1 MSAWTIAPAELLV
14 ERAKQETGLSDFGPD
29 GWQEGLE
36 QLIAAVPSDLGTDTA
51 AIEILERTF
60 AGRLANR
67 LRVENWYAEHDS
79 ETNHRVEGPVIIL
92 GLPRTA
98 TTALQYLLAIDPQ
111 FRYQRRWEVSD
122 PVPPPHLASEDA
134 DPRRLA
140 ARATQSVQHISTAD
154 GPMEDGPVLALNFH
168 HQELGLPLPTYTRW
182 WRTCDTTSTYAYHE
196 RVLRLLHSH
205 RPPYR
210 WLLKAPA
217 YCFHLREIAGQYP
230 DARFLMTHRDPVI
243 AFASA
248 CSVVREA
255 QQMMV
260 PSHRRDPAEL
270 GAFVLEHLVEA
281 MRCAM
286 AGREALGEDRFLDV
300 YQDDVEARPIE
311 TVNRIYDFLGLR
323 FTDEVRS
330 AMESWCVENR
340 RGSRG
345 EHRYTAA
352 EFGCAPEMVQLAFH
366 DYLERFGR
374 LSRSRGGNI

>member
-14 ERAKQETGLSDFGPD
+14 ERAEQETGLSDFGPG

-36 QLIAAVPSDLGTDTA
+36 QLIAAVPSDIGTDTA
-51 AIEILERTF
+51 AIEILERMF

-67 LRVENWYAEHDS
+67 LRVEDWYAEHGS
-79 ETNHRVEGPVIIL
+79 EANHGVEGPVVIL

-98 TTALQYLLAIDPQ
+98 TTALQYLLAVDPQ
-111 FRYQRRWEVSD
+111 FRYQRRWEVAD
-122 PVPPPHLASEDA
+122 PVPPPRLASEDV

-140 ARATQSVQHISTAD
+140 ATASQSVQHISTAD

-182 WRTCDTTSTYAYHE
+182 WRTSDVTSTYAYHE
-196 RVLRLLHSH
+196 RVLRLLHAH

-217 YCFHLREIAGQYP
+217 YCFHLQEIAGQYP

-270 GAFVLEHLVEA
+270 GASLLEHLVEA
-281 MRCAM
+281 MRRAM
-286 AGREALGEDRFLDV
+286 AARDALGEDRFLDV
-300 YQDDVEARPIE
+300 YQEDVEARPLA
-311 TVNRIYDFLGLR
+311 TVNRIYGFLGLR
-323 FTDEVRS
+323 LTDEVRL
-330 AMESWCVENR
+330 AMECWTVENR

-345 EHRYTAA
+345 EHRYSAE
-352 EFGCAPEMVQLAFH
+352 EFGCDQETVRLAFH

-374 LSRSRGGNI
+374 LSQSRGGNT